1 VYCPG
6 CRHDYLLAF
15 SCKARYFCPSCH
27 QKRVLAYG
35 DWVEQNVLAAVPH
48 RQYVFTVP
56 RMLRPIFSRKR
67 GLLGE
72 LCHIVERLSI
82 RAYSGAGVEG
92 RPGLILFVQTF
103 GDLLT
108 FNPHIHVLAADGVFR
123 ADGAFVVLPAIPVK
137 LLERGCRIAVL
148 KLLVAEG
155 AIGERLSASMLA
167 WRHSGFS
174 VHNGVHVPAGD
185 IEGRKKLA
193 QYMLRAPLSLEK
205 MAYLPD
211 TGMAVYRSHM
221 HKGLK
226 RNFQLMPGAQWLEL
240 LCRHIP
246 DRFEHLVRYVG
257 WYSTRVRGERARK
270 AGPTAAVQ
278 AAEDGQVIEAR
289 ASSAWARLIHKV
301 YEVDPLQCPKCGAP
315 MHVIALI
322 DDATVIR
329 RILEHLGRWA
339 PRKVRQN
346 QRAPPGDAKNLDGLR
361 PPARE
366 LTYHPVPDIA

>member
-1 VYCPG
+1 M
-6 CRHDYLLAF
+6 
-15 SCKARYFCPSCH
+15 
-27 QKRVLAYG
+27 LAYG
-35 DWVEQNVLAAVPH
+35 DWVEQNVLPVVPH
-48 RQYVFTVP
+48 RQYVFTIP

-72 LCHIVERLSI
+72 LCHIVERLLI
-82 RAYSGAGVEG
+82 GAYSGAGVEG
-92 RPGLILFVQTF
+92 RPGLILFVQAF

-123 ADGAFVVLPAIPVK
+123 ADGAFVVLPTIPVK

-155 AIGERLSASMLA
+155 AIGERLLASMLA

-205 MAYLPD
+205 MTYLPD
-211 TGMAVYRSHM
+211 TGMVLYRSHM
-221 HKGLK
+221 HQGLK

-246 DRFEHLVRYVG
+246 NRFEHLVRYIG

-270 AGPTAAVQ
+270 AGPGAAVQ
-278 AAEDGQVIEAR
+278 APEDGQVIAAR
-289 ASSAWARLIHKV
+289 
-301 YEVDPLQCPKCGAP
+301 PG
-315 MHVIALI
+315 
-322 DDATVIR
+322 R
-329 RILEHLGRWA
+329 RGR
-339 PRKVRQN
+339 
-346 QRAPPGDAKNLDGLR
+346 D
-361 PPARE
+361 
-366 LTYHPVPDIA
+366 